1 MAYQGISPGRPH
13 HDLVAPDIVLDA
25 VRRAAQ
31 VHPRRLELDG
41 PAANQLQQPA
51 LRGGL
56 PLALDGI
63 LLARAEHER
72 KRHQNQ
78 ERNSFHTYPTI

>member
-1 MAYQGISPGRPH
+1 MAYQGISPSREH
-13 HDLVAPDIVLDA
+13 HDLVATEVVLDA

-31 VHPRRLELDG
+31 EHPRRLELDG
-41 PAANQLQQPA
+41 PAADQLQQPA

-56 PLALDGI
+56 PLALDRV
-63 LLARAEHER
+63 LLARAERER

-78 ERNSFHTYPTI
+78 ER